1 MAIPD
6 EEVAQVRAAT
16 DIVGLISEHA
26 ALRQQGRRWT
36 GLCPF
41 HGERTP
47 SFSVNA
53 EEGLYYCFGCQAS
66 GDAIS
71 FVRAVEHLD
80 FADAVRY
87 LAERAGV
94 VLHESAAGGEDHRR
108 RSALLAAM
116 EQAVAWYHE
125 SLLSSPG
132 AGPARDYLRSRGY
145 DGAVVRQFRLGWA
158 PDDWDALSIAL
169 GLSERVLTGTGLGFV
184 NRRGRLQDSFRSR
197 IIFPICDPSG
207 HPVAL
212 GGRILPAAKGAVPS
226 PERAPEPKY
235 KNSAETTIYVKR
247 RTLYALN
254 WAKKDIVA
262 SGEIVVC
269 EGYTDVIGCFQA
281 GLGRAVA
288 TCGTALAEEHFTLLR
303 NFARRIVLA
312 YDADSAGQSATG
324 RVYEWERKHEVD
336 VFVAALPA
344 GSDPGQLAQEDP
356 DALRRAVSEAQ
367 PFLQFRIDRIF
378 AAASLE
384 TAEGRARAADEAIGA
399 IAEHPSD
406 LVRDQYVM
414 TVSDRCR
421 LEPDLLR
428 TRLEAA
434 RRAAP
439 AEAEGRRAR
448 PGRGAPRP
456 GGRVANEPPEATD
469 ERGARAPDDEGEA
482 PPRRAQRGPDPSSR
496 PGLEALRF
504 AVHRP
509 EAVGDRLEAV
519 LFVDELQRRA
529 FQTLLAADDLHQAI
543 DDAPPD
549 VAELLRRVAVE
560 EPVVVE
566 GATPD
571 PVDALVSNLMR
582 TAAQRALRDLEISAR
597 TTPSD
602 FSDTVATTAR
612 VKLWIEDLDDPA
624 TGSEASSRLLAWLLA
639 RREG

>member
-26 ALRQQGRRWT
+26 ALRQSGRRWT

-80 FADAVRY
+80 FADAVRH
-87 LAERAGV
+87 LAERAGI

-116 EQAVAWYHE
+116 ERAVVWYHE

-132 AGPARDYLRSRGY
+132 AGRARDYLRSRGY

-158 PDDWDALSIAL
+158 PDEWDALAQAL

-184 NRRGRLQDSFRSR
+184 NRRGRLQDSFRNR
-197 IIFPICDPSG
+197 IVFPICDPSG
-207 HPVAL
+207 HAIAL
-212 GGRILPAAKGAVPS
+212 GGRVLPPPKGGAS
-226 PERAPEPKY
+226 EQADRAPEPKY
-235 KNSAETTIYVKR
+235 KNSSETAIYVKR

-262 SGEIVVC
+262 TGEIVVC

-281 GLGRAVA
+281 GVPRAVA
-288 TCGTALAEEHFTLLR
+288 TCGTSLAEEHFTLLR

-312 YDADSAGQSATG
+312 YDQDSAGQSATG
-324 RVYEWERKHEVD
+324 RVYEWERKHDVD
-336 VFVAALPA
+336 VYVAALPA
-344 GSDPGQLAQEDP
+344 GADPGQLAHDDP
-356 DALRRAVSEAQ
+356 EALRQALGEAR

-378 AAASLE
+378 DGAPLD
-384 TAEGRARAADEAIGA
+384 TAEGRARAADEALQA
-399 IAEHPSD
+399 IAEHPDD

-421 LEPDLLR
+421 LDPDLLR
-428 TRLEAA
+428 SRLGAA
-434 RRAAP
+434 RQRIQVENRGRA
-439 AEAEGRRAR
+439 GH
-448 PGRGAPRP
+448 
-456 GGRVANEPPEATD
+456 
-469 ERGARAPDDEGEA
+469 ARAGGSRTRGERDNAESEHLAPPIEEREA
-482 PPRRAQRGPDPSSR
+482 PPRRSSRVDDPASR

-509 EAVGDRLEAV
+509 EAVADRLESV
-519 LFVDELQRRA
+519 LFVDDLQRRA
-529 FQTLLAADDLHQAI
+529 FETLLSSDDLHQAI

-566 GATPD
+566 GVTPD
-571 PVDALVSNLMR
+571 PVDALITNLTR
-582 TAAQRALRDLEISAR
+582 TAARRALRDLDVAAR
-597 TTPSD
+597 TTPGD
-602 FSDTVATTAR
+602 FSDTAATSAR

-624 TGSEASSRLLAWLLA
+624 GGSDTSKRLLAWLSD

>member
-41 HGERTP
+41 HGERTA

-71 FVRAVEHLD
+71 FVRAVEHMD

-108 RSALLAAM
+108 RTALLAAM

-132 AGPARDYLRSRGY
+132 AGHARDYLRSRGY

-158 PDDWDALSIAL
+158 PDDWDALSSAL

-184 NRRGRLQDSFRSR
+184 NRRGRLQDSFRRR

-207 HPVAL
+207 HPIAL
-212 GGRILPAAKGAVPS
+212 GGRILPAAKGAVENPD
-226 PERAPEPKY
+226 RAPEPKY
-235 KNSAETTIYVKR
+235 KNSAETTVYVKR

-281 GLGRAVA
+281 GLPRAVA

-312 YDADSAGQSATG
+312 YDADSAGQTATG

-336 VFVAALPA
+336 VFVAALPP

-356 DALRRAVSEAQ
+356 AALRSALADAR
-367 PFLQFRIDRIF
+367 PFLQFRLDRIF
-378 AAASLE
+378 AAASLD
-384 TAEGRARAADEAIGA
+384 TAEGRARAADEAMGA

-428 TRLEAA
+428 SRLDAA

-439 AEAEGRRAR
+439 VEGDGRRAR
-448 PGRGAPRP
+448 SARSRP
-456 GGRVANEPPEATD
+456 TAGGPVANEPGEDSGWDRPAE
-469 ERGARAPDDEGEA
+469 DEGEA
-482 PPRRAQRGPDPSSR
+482 PPRRSPRGPDPASR

-509 EAVGDRLEAV
+509 EAVADRLEAV

-571 PVDALVSNLMR
+571 PVDALVTNLTR
-582 TAAQRALRDLEISAR
+582 TAAQRALRDLEVAAR
-597 TTPSD
+597 TTPSE
-602 FSDTVATTAR
+602 FSDTAATTAR

-624 TGSEASSRLLAWLLA
+624 VGSEASGRLLAWLLA